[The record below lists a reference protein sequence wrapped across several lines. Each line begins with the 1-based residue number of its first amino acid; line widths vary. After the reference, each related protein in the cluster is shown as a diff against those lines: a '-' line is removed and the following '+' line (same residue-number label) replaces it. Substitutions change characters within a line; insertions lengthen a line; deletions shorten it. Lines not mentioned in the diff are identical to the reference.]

1 MDGLIRQFIDLQAHR
16 TFAYPSMRIYRSR
29 RVRTFAF
36 ASGHEGMTLAEQ
48 DKHAAAVADAKRLPR
63 IALVESGPETT
74 VEYHLYLRCI
84 NTTETDVFG
93 I

>member
-1 MDGLIRQFIDLQAHR
+1 M
-16 TFAYPSMRIYRSR
+16 
-29 RVRTFAF
+29 RTFAF

-74 VEYHLYLRCI
+74 VEYHHLSALHKYYRNRRIWHLKTLM
-84 NTTETDVFG
+84 NE
-93 I
+93 